1 MTNSED
7 KLHLKHKTM
16 QYQVES
22 GVGGRQELPLE
33 LFLGAHGIGQGGSR
47 QTGSHVVNGVN
58 PRL

>member
-7 KLHLKHKTM
+7 KLHLKHMTM

-33 LFLGAHGIGQGGSR
+33 LFLGADGIGQGGSG